1 MNSWLFSTACL
12 QKTGFILYDFKWIFP
27 FFFFFKQ
34 SELACYYYLSF
45 FFFFKLTA
53 IVKHNWLKMFGNI
66 SKSTYSCLNSV
77 PIEINGII
85 SVVIT
90 RSRVKLTPTALQGC
104 LLKMYIVVCNQARCS
119 SENEHPLREF
129 WTMWIKR
136 SWKKSILNA

>member
-1 MNSWLFSTACL
+1 MNSWLLSTACL

-45 FFFFKLTA
+45 FFLIKLTA

-119 SENEHPLREF
+119 SENEHPVREF
-129 WTMWIKR
+129 WTMWMKR